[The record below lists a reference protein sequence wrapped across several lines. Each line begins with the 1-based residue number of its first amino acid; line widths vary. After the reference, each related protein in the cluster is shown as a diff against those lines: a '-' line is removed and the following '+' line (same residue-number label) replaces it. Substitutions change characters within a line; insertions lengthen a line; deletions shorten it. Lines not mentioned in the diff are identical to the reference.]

1 MTKVEILELY
11 IRDLESKVGIS
22 PARNNR
28 IAMLKDELKQALN
41 LQNVSNNEVAV
52 CEIEGC
58 NREVLSDSTMC
69 SHHFAV
75 SLDSQTDC

>member
-28 IAMLKDELKQALN
+28 IAMLKEELKQALN
-41 LQNVSNNEVAV
+41 LPAQCKSSNLNGLKTNTNEKYIKRNY
-52 CEIEGC
+52 CE
-58 NREVLSDSTMC
+58 
-69 SHHFAV
+69 
-75 SLDSQTDC
+75 

>member
-41 LQNVSNNEVAV
+41 LLDVSNNEVAV
-52 CEIEGC
+52 CECRPEWMRDVRI
-58 NREVLSDSTMC
+58 NLVKC
-69 SHHFAV
+69 SKCG
-75 SLDSQTDC
+75 TEY